1 MNEYDIK
8 FHSARKT
15 ISDIDK
21 EIAALFE
28 KRMKAAE
35 DVAEYKKLNGLPI
48 EDLVREAQLIEA
60 NSQLVSNDEIRSY
73 YINFQKN
80 IMKLSKDYQR
90 KLNDGMRVAF
100 SGVKG
105 AFAELAVKR
114 IFPDAS
120 PIPYGDF
127 KAAYKAVEK
136 GECEIAVLP
145 IENSYEGDVAR
156 VMDLTYFGSL
166 FINGVYD
173 MAVEQNL
180 FGAQDA
186 DAKTIKKVISHPQA
200 LGQCAEFIEQK
211 GYETEEAV
219 NTAVAAQLV
228 AQKNDNSLGVI
239 CSIESGNEYGLKLID
254 RKINKN
260 SQNTT
265 RFAVFSRVPRD
276 NSVDQ
281 NNFIVLFTVRDEAG
295 SLGKAISV
303 FGECGYNLKA
313 LKSRPSKDVIWNYY
327 FFLEGEG
334 HLTPENEKM
343 MIEKL
348 SQVCTNVR
356 LVGKYSKEQHI

>member
-1 MNEYDIK
+1 MTDYDKK
-8 FHSARKT
+8 FHQARQT

-28 KRMKAAE
+28 KRMVASQ
-35 DVAEYKKLNGLPI
+35 DVAEYKKVNGLPI
-48 EDLVREAQLIEA
+48 EDLVRESQLIEN
-60 NSQLVSNDEIRSY
+60 NSMLIENPEIRSY
-73 YINFQKN
+73 YVNFQKN
-80 IMKLSKDYQR
+80 IMKLSKKYQR
-90 KLNDGMRVAF
+90 ELNDGMRVAF
-100 SGVKG
+100 SGAKG
-105 AFAELAVKR
+105 AFAEIAVRR

-120 PIPYGDF
+120 AIPYSDF
-127 KAAYKAVEK
+127 KSAYTAVEK
-136 GECEIAVLP
+136 GECEVAVLP

-173 MAVEQNL
+173 MAVEQHL
-180 FGAQDA
+180 FSVGDA
-186 DAKTIKKVISHPQA
+186 DSKTIKTVISHPQA
-200 LGQCAEFIEQK
+200 LGQCSEYIENM
-211 GYETEEAV
+211 GYETKEAV

-228 AQKNDNSLGVI
+228 SDSGDNSLGVI
-239 CSIESGNEYGLKLID
+239 CSLEAGQEYGLKLID

-276 NSVDQ
+276 NGNDQ

-303 FGECGYNLKA
+303 FGDCGYNLKA

-334 HLTPENEKM
+334 HLTEEDEKN
-343 MIEKL
+343 MINKL
-348 SQVCTNVR
+348 SSVCTNVR
-356 LVGKYSKEQHI
+356 LVGKYSKEQTI